1 MLCPSKL
8 HALHVEVTTDE
19 RKEIDP
25 GDDDIAAQDARRFL
39 PDSKVGAES
48 LENLRGKKCDLALV
62 IFSIIKVAVSEQA
75 LARDTLDSFL
85 LDQGRGSRRLA
96 VVADEIVFGR
106 NEDLLDLHVGSV
118 AHHLLTVARLGRL

>member
-48 LENLRGKKCDLALV
+48 LENLRGKKGDLALV
-62 IFSIIKVAVSEQA
+62 IFSMLKVAVPEQT
-75 LARDTLDSFL
+75 LARDTFDPFL
-85 LDQGRGSRRLA
+85 LDEGRHSGRLA

-118 AHHLLTVARLGRL
+118 AHD

>member
-25 GDDDIAAQDARRFL
+25 GDDDIAAQHARRFL

-48 LENLRGKKCDLALV
+48 LENLPGKKCDLALV
-62 IFSIIKVAVSEQA
+62 IFSMIKVAVPEQA

-85 LDQGRGSRRLA
+85 LDQGRRSRRLA
-96 VVADEIVFGR
+96 VVADEIVFER

-118 AHHLLTVARLGRL
+118 AHD

>member
-1 MLCPSKL
+1 MLRAAEL
-8 HALHVEVTTDE
+8 HSLNFEVTTDE

-25 GDDDIAAQDARRFL
+25 GDDDIAAQHARRFL

-48 LENLRGKKCDLALV
+48 LENLRGKKGDLALV
-62 IFSIIKVAVSEQA
+62 IFSMLKVAVPEQT
-75 LARDTLDSFL
+75 LARDTFDSFL
-85 LDQGRGSRRLA
+85 LDEGRHSGRLA

-118 AHHLLTVARLGRL
+118 AHD